1 MNDPTLIGPCAEY
14 EHDLVEFLDGT
25 LAAERRHVVGRHVET
40 CGRCRAW
47 QAEFAALD
55 ARLAASLP
63 RPALSAEFERRL
75 RERLVARAQAV
86 VRPDLRDAADHEHRQ
101 QLDAIRSS
109 ARRRGLLDAIASA
122 AVTACI
128 LVSGPVAISTGL
140 AACTRS
146 WPAAVH
152 NRARWH
158 RRRRRAGD
166 TRLVGR
172 SRNRATAGL
181 AALSGRPPAH
191 TRVVQP

>member
-63 RPALSAEFERRL
+63 RPALSAEFERLL

-86 VRPDLRDAADHEHRQ
+86 VRPELRAAADHEHRQ
-101 QLDAIRSS
+101 QLDAMLSS

-128 LVSGPVAISTGL
+128 LVTARGHLDRLGGLHEVLAGPQSTTVLGGIG
-140 AACTRS
+140 
-146 WPAAVH
+146 AAVALATLVWSV
-152 NRARWH
+152 AR
-158 RRRRRAGD
+158 G
-166 TRLVGR
+166 
-172 SRNRATAGL
+172 N
-181 AALSGRPPAH
+181 
-191 TRVVQP
+191 VQLPGWPR